1 MKALIPKHLEI
12 VLKVKVLNNYL
23 RIPTQIVQKQPRK
36 INKDKKLQL
45 KLDNKLSLDEMIK
58 PQGEVKLHKDEKLKC
73 LAEVKDKMIKIHKL
87 LVQEG

>member
-1 MKALIPKHLEI
+1 MKALIPKHLVI

-23 RIPTQIVQKQPRK
+23 RIPTQIFQKQPRK
-36 INKDKKLQL
+36 INKDKKLRL

-58 PQGEVKLHKDEKLKC
+58 PQGEVKFHKDEKLKC